1 MKEVLPQ
8 KLQIIDNPNSPSSL
22 LNSNIYPINCNSNSA
37 KLGIIRN
44 VLHCKLQSQCD
55 RHKRDQSLFELN
67 ILIRQVIR
75 FPIFA
80 TQLVPTSE
88 RSNLEKPDQEKPG
101 LLNCLGELS
110 EAFSCWLLSHNE
122 IVCLFWMGGSLKC

>member
-1 MKEVLPQ
+1 MGQ
-8 KLQIIDNPNSPSSL
+8 KKFGIQDPGIPLFCDYD
-22 LNSNIYPINCNSNSA
+22 SNAA

-44 VLHCKLQSQCD
+44 VSQSQCD

-80 TQLVPTSE
+80 TQLVPTSPRTAE

-122 IVCLFWMGGSLKC
+122 IVCVFLDERE